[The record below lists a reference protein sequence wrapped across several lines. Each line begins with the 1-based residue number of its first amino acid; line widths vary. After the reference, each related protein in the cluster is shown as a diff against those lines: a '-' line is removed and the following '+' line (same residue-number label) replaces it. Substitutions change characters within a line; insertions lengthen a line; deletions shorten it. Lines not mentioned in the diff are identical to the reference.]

1 MNLELVLCLKCGVS
15 GEAEKGI
22 SRGQRNVREGPEVRM
37 SKVGTAMMRLPPR
50 KVTLIR

>member
-1 MNLELVLCLKCGVS
+1 MNLELVLCLKCGVR

-22 SRGQRNVREGPEVRM
+22 SRGRRNVREGPEVRIR
-37 SKVGTAMMRLPPR
+37 KVGAAVMCLPPG